1 MEVEVNVKTE
11 VVEPEQ
17 VPEATPEGAAEAKT
31 EDTKQTE
38 EPSAGAAPAEDG
50 SAPVPMEE

>member
-1 MEVEVNVKTE
+1 MEVEVKVKTE

-17 VPEATPEGAAEAKT
+17 VPEATPAAAEAKT